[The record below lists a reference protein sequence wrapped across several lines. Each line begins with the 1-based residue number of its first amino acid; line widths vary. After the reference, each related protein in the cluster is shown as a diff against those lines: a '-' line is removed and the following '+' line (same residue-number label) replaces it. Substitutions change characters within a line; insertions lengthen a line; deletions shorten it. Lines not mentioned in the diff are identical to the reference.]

1 MKKVKLQDYQIFI
14 DDLSEIS
21 TQNKIVINTINAH
34 SYVVANKDASFKNAL
49 IKSNILL
56 PDGEGIVKLVK
67 LLNGIKIRKIA
78 GADIHEFLLNKANQ
92 NKSRCFYLGSSEETL
107 EKIKSKLEKRFPNID
122 FGFYSPPFKPEF
134 SRSDNELMIKKV
146 NDFKPDILFVGMTA
160 PKQEKWVIQHK
171 DNLDSKIMVSIGA
184 VFDFVAETKKRA
196 PSWIIDLKLEWFY
209 RALTSWRLT
218 KRYLYSNPIFLAE
231 MTKLYFQ
238 KISASRNS

>member
-122 FGFYSPPFKPEF
+122 FGFYSPPFKSEF